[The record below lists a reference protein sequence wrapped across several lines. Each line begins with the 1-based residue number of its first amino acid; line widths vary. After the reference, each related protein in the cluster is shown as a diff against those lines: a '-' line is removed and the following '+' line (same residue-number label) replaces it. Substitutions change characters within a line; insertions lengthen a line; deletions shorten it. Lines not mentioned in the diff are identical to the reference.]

1 MHEDHRQHG
10 QQARSGDHGHRG
22 DLRAIAHRVMEERGF
37 QPDFPAA
44 ERREVDAITRP
55 ADGNDGGAPVEDL
68 RKLLWSSIDND
79 DSMDLDQMEVAERLA
94 PGTAA
99 KDAAIK
105 VQVAIADVDALVP
118 KGSEVDRHAAI
129 NTTSVYTPGAIFPM
143 LPEKLSTDLTSL
155 AAGQDRLAVVIE
167 MVVEADGSV
176 SSSKIYR
183 ARVHNWAKL
192 AYNGVGAW
200 IEGNGPLPEAAAAVP
215 GIAEQLK
222 LQDEAAQRLRRLRV
236 ESGALSLETI
246 EPRAVFTDDK
256 LTDLKAEP
264 PNRAKHLIEDFMVA
278 ANGVTA
284 TFLEAKNFPTLR
296 RVVRTPKRWPRIV
309 EIAGEL
315 GERLPADPDSRA
327 LEEFLERRKK
337 ADPDKFPD
345 LSLSVVKLLGSG
357 EYVVDP
363 PGVEAPGHFGLAV
376 RNYSHSTA
384 PNRRYPDVL
393 TQRLL
398 KAALAGAPIPY
409 GEDELGQLAAH
420 CTEQEDEAQK
430 VERHLR
436 KSAAALFLES
446 QVGQRFDGFVTGASD
461 KGTYVRIVHPPVE
474 GRVLHGFE
482 GMDVGD
488 RVHVKLIS
496 TDVERGF
503 IDFSR

>member
-1 MHEDHRQHG
+1 
-10 QQARSGDHGHRG
+10 
-22 DLRAIAHRVMEERGF
+22 MEERGLE
-37 QPDFPAA
+37 PDFPAA
-44 ERREVDAITRP
+44 EQKEVDALTHP
-55 ADGNDGGAPVEDL
+55 ADGKDGGAPVEDL

-94 PGTAA
+94 AGTAGNSGGA
-99 KDAAIK
+99 GAIK

-118 KGSEVDRHAAI
+118 KGSAVDRHAAI
-129 NTTSVYTPGAIFPM
+129 NTTSVYTPAVIFPM

-155 AAGQDRLAVVIE
+155 AAGKDRLAVVVE

-176 SSSKIYR
+176 SSSKLYR
-183 ARVHNWAKL
+183 AMVHNWAKL

-200 IEGNGPLPEAAAAVP
+200 IEGKGPLPAAAAAVP
-215 GIAEQLK
+215 GIAEQLQ

-246 EPRAVFTDDK
+246 EPRAVFADGQ
-256 LTDLKAEP
+256 LTDLQAEV

-278 ANGVTA
+278 ANGVAA
-284 TFLEAKNFPTLR
+284 TFLDGKKFPSIR
-296 RVVRTPKRWPRIV
+296 RVVRVPKRWPRIV
-309 EIAGEL
+309 EIAAAL
-315 GERLPADPDSRA
+315 GERLPADPDSKA
-327 LEEFLERRKK
+327 LEEFLDRRRK

-345 LSLSVVKLLGSG
+345 LSLSVIKLLGSG

-363 PGVEAPGHFGLAV
+363 PGGEAPGHFGLAV

-409 GEDELGQLAAH
+409 GADELGQLATH
-420 CTEQEDEAQK
+420 CTGQEDAAQK
-430 VERHLR
+430 VERQLR
-436 KSAAALFLES
+436 KSAAALFLQS
-446 QVGQRFDGFVTGASD
+446 RIGQRFDGFVTGASD

-474 GRVLHGFE
+474 GRVMHGAS

-503 IDFSR
+503 IDFSS